1 MRKSYFV
8 GVDLHKA
15 VVQVCVLDENGEV
28 VNEKR
33 FRGQTLAEGLAA
45 VALVKSY
52 RRARVAV
59 EAVGFNRW
67 FVDALVAEKVDVLVV
82 DPVKLNLRASGKKTD
97 RRDAYELARRLR
109 LGDLD
114 RNAKTYYATD
124 VELGQRRLTRTKH
137 ALVKE
142 RQRTV
147 NMLKS
152 FLAAHRLPCP
162 GREPY
167 SSRGL
172 KELGELKRL
181 LTRIDETLGY
191 TFSILVRLLEDIQ
204 TSIEALEGRIE
215 HEAKAPAIAALDEAV
230 PSVGPQTALTL
241 VCELG
246 DVTRFRDSRAVASY
260 AGLVPRVAN
269 SADTSHHGSITKRG
283 NEEIR
288 WILNECAVRLLATN
302 ELAMKWAE
310 PRLKRAHKNKVRTA
324 LARRLLVGI
333 YVTLRRGEVFS
344 LERCL
349 TTKAA

>member
-1 MRKSYFV
+1 VRKAYFI

-15 VVQVCVLDENGEV
+15 VVQVCVLDKEGEV
-28 VNEKR
+28 VLEKR

-52 RRARVAV
+52 RGARVAV

-67 FVDALVAEKVDVLVV
+67 FVDALMAEKVDVLVV

-97 RRDAYELARRLR
+97 RRDAYEIARRLR

-114 RNAKTYYATD
+114 RNAKTYYATN
-124 VELGQRRLTRTKH
+124 VELGQRCLTRTKH
-137 ALVKE
+137 ALVQQ
-142 RQRTV
+142 RQQTV
-147 NMLKS
+147 NKLKA
-152 FLAAHRLPCP
+152 FLASHRFPSP

-172 KELGELKRL
+172 KELGEFERL
-181 LTRIDETLGY
+181 LTKIDENLGH
-191 TFSILVRLLEDIQ
+191 TFSVLVRLLEDIQ
-204 TSIEALEGRIE
+204 TAIEALEERIE
-215 HEAKAPAIAALDEAV
+215 REAKAPAIAALVENI

-246 DVTRFRDSRAVASY
+246 DVTRFKDSRAVASY
-260 AGLVPRVAN
+260 AGVVPRVAN

-283 NEEIR
+283 NGELR
-288 WILNECAVRLLATN
+288 WVLNEWSVRLLAFN
-302 ELAMKWAE
+302 EVAKKWAE
-310 PRLKRAHKNKVRTA
+310 PRLKKAHKNKVRTA
-324 LARRLLVGI
+324 LARRLLVGV

-349 TTKAA
+349 NAA